1 MRRWI
6 RVLRTPPGPPPALPP
21 PAGLPAAPPPATG
34 GPAGF
39 APGTRVRRPPLG
51 LAAAVLTLAVLLLA
65 VIAPILWTDDANA
78 VDTRNI
84 LAGPAAAHWAGH
96 DTQ

>member
-6 RVLRTPPGPPPALPP
+6 RVLRTPLGLAAAVVT
-21 PAGLPAAPPPATG
+21 PAGRLR
-34 GPAGF
+34 GPLS
-39 APGTRVRRPPLG
+39 TIREDEEMRRWIRVLRPPLG

-65 VIAPILWTDDANA
+65 VVAPILWADDANA